1 MNFKINFAYLFL
13 FLSVLFWAGNFI
25 VGKYASYYQIPPWSG
40 NFYRWFFAWLIL
52 LPFTFTE
59 IISKKNYI
67 LENYKFYILL
77 GITSVT
83 IFNSIVYY
91 SLNFTQVISGV
102 LMISTIP
109 VMIMFISSILKI
121 ERTNIFQILG
131 VICSFIGVILI
142 ITKANFDLLVNLDFN
157 KGDLTMVIAMLSWAT
172 YSALLKK
179 RKHELSQLSLLEVI
193 ITFGLIFLIPIY
205 ITEYSLGFEITLNK
219 PFILVLI
226 YVVLFPG
233 LAAFICWIKGISLIG
248 PNRSGVF
255 LHLMPILSALMAM
268 IIFKEKFMLYHLL
281 GAFFILSGII
291 LSNRKSTNA
300 LSSYFRRLS
309 KYITAVCRFK
319 KTILKV

>member
-1 MNFKINFAYLFL
+1 VNFKINFAYFFL
-13 FLSVLFWAGNFI
+13 FLAVLFWAGNFI
-25 VGKYASYYQIPPWSG
+25 VGKYASYYQIPPFSL

-52 LPFTFTE
+52 LPFTFKE

-121 ERTNIFQILG
+121 EKTNIFQIFG
-131 VICSFIGVILI
+131 VICSFVGVVLI
-142 ITKANFDLLVNLDFN
+142 ITKANFELLVNLDFN
-157 KGDLTMVIAMLSWAT
+157 RGDLTMVIAMLSWAT

-205 ITEYSLGFEITLNK
+205 ITEYNLGFKINLNK

-233 LAAFICWIKGISLIG
+233 LASFICWIKGISLIG

-255 LHLMPILSALMAM
+255 LHLMPILSALMAI

-281 GAFFILSGII
+281 GAIFILSGII
-291 LSNRKSTNA
+291 LSNRKLTNA
-300 LSSYFRRLS
+300 
-309 KYITAVCRFK
+309 
-319 KTILKV
+319 